1 LINPFW
7 HIAVFQ
13 DSNSCH
19 LVFLKCEYV
28 MASMSKEGPCASADQ
43 ISLKQSKG
51 LITISSILKMTDVCQ
66 LGFCG
71 VQI

>member
-1 LINPFW
+1 
-7 HIAVFQ
+7 
-13 DSNSCH
+13 
-19 LVFLKCEYV
+19 